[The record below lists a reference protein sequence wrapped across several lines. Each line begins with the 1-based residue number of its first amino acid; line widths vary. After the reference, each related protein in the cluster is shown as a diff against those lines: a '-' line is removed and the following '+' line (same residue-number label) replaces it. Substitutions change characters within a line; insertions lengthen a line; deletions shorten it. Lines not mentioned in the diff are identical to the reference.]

1 MKSTAK
7 KLAVCAAALCLL
19 ACGTA
24 VSAAAASPVSGL
36 ALSGVAMPWDQDVP
50 AESIEAGSYTANMLL
65 GSSQQLSPVVRP
77 RNSTDS
83 VVFISDDTSILTV
96 SNSGVV
102 QAVGVGTTRITAA
115 AGNQICAYTIV
126 VSMDSSMIV
135 TEMDLSLSSNT
146 IYVGNSVS
154 AQLQVRPTSAS
165 NYATVALTSSNEKVA
180 TVNNFGRVTGIS
192 PGTATITATCGSV
205 TATTNVTVMSIPNSS
220 TGTAST
226 GSSNSGQVV
235 TVNPSYVVLK
245 PGATRTLTASVKPSS
260 ASQKFTYK
268 SANSNIATVSPSGV
282 ITAVGTGATSITV
295 SNGTASA
302 MVTVIVNR
310 SAASSSDNSSDS
322 SSTESDN
329 DTPIEID
336 PVVQAI
342 QDSEDNEIVFTQAE
356 VPTVT
361 GDILNALRT
370 TGKTLCVVGDG
381 YTMQIAGSG
390 VKSTTSELD
399 TMLILT
405 ESDQGIEF
413 ELDKGKALPCSV
425 RIDLDVSTYT
435 RLYLYNTVSNKWQYL
450 NSYTDGIITA
460 DTAGRYLLTN
470 QNLKFANI
478 NWTQVRVGP
487 GDFII
492 ISANP
497 IPGNEKSVTK
507 IVNGLLLLGAEVI
520 YESMYDVHVSGHA
533 CQEEQKLMLTL
544 TKPKYFLP
552 VHGEYKQ
559 LKKHALTAAS
569 LGIPTSNILIAEN
582 GSNVILSQDEIKL
595 GEPVTAGAV
604 MVDGLGVG
612 DVGNVVLRDR
622 KHLSEDGLVIIVAT
636 VDSKTGKVLAGPDL
650 VSRGFVYVREN
661 ESLMDGAQSIVEN
674 ALDRCV
680 DEHVR
685 DWNSVKTRVREAL
698 SSYIYRRT
706 KRSPMILPILMEV

>member
-180 TVNNFGRVTGIS
+180 TVNNFGRVTGIA

-205 TATTNVTVMSIPNSS
+205 TATTTVTVMSIPNSS

-322 SSTESDN
+322 SSTEPDN
-329 DTPIEID
+329 DAPIEID

-390 VKSTTSELD
+390 VKSTTSER
-399 TMLILT
+399 T
-405 ESDQGIEF
+405 
-413 ELDKGKALPCSV
+413 PCS
-425 RIDLDVSTYT
+425 
-435 RLYLYNTVSNKWQYL
+435 
-450 NSYTDGIITA
+450 
-460 DTAGRYLLTN
+460 
-470 QNLKFANI
+470 
-478 NWTQVRVGP
+478 P
-487 GDFII
+487 
-492 ISANP
+492 
-497 IPGNEKSVTK
+497 
-507 IVNGLLLLGAEVI
+507 
-520 YESMYDVHVSGHA
+520 
-533 CQEEQKLMLTL
+533 
-544 TKPKYFLP
+544 
-552 VHGEYKQ
+552 
-559 LKKHALTAAS
+559 
-569 LGIPTSNILIAEN
+569 
-582 GSNVILSQDEIKL
+582 
-595 GEPVTAGAV
+595 
-604 MVDGLGVG
+604 
-612 DVGNVVLRDR
+612 
-622 KHLSEDGLVIIVAT
+622 
-636 VDSKTGKVLAGPDL
+636 
-650 VSRGFVYVREN
+650 
-661 ESLMDGAQSIVEN
+661 
-674 ALDRCV
+674 
-680 DEHVR
+680 
-685 DWNSVKTRVREAL
+685 
-698 SSYIYRRT
+698 
-706 KRSPMILPILMEV
+706 

>member
-180 TVNNFGRVTGIS
+180 TVNNFGRVTGIA

-220 TGTAST
+220 TGTGTAST

-245 PGATRTLTASVKPSS
+245 PGATRTITAKATPAS
-260 ASQKFTYK
+260 ASQSFTFK
-268 SANSNIATVSPSGV
+268 SGNSSIATVSPTGV
-282 ITAVGTGATSITV
+282 VTAVGTGSTSITI
-295 SNGTASA
+295 SNGKATA

-310 SAASSSDNSSDS
+310 SADAASGSDS
-322 SSTESDN
+322 SNDGTNTPDDST
-329 DTPIEID
+329 TIPLD
-336 PVVQAI
+336 PVVQTI
-342 QDSEDNEIVFTQAE
+342 QDSTEDQVVFAQSE
-356 VPTVT
+356 VPIVT
-361 GDILNALRT
+361 GEILNALRT

-381 YTMQIAGSG
+381 YTLNVSG
-390 VKSTTSELD
+390 KEVKSTTSEID
-399 TMLILT
+399 TAITFT
-405 ESDQGIEF
+405 ESEEGLEF
-413 ELDKGKALPCSV
+413 ELDNGRTLPCAV
-425 RIDLDVSTYT
+425 QLELDVSTYS
-435 RLYLYNTVSNKWQYL
+435 RLYLYNTISNKWQFL
-450 NSYTDGIITA
+450 NSYKDGVITA

-470 QNLKFANI
+470 QNLRFGDI
-478 NWTQVRVGP
+478 NWTF
-487 GDFII
+487 FI
-492 ISANP
+492 A
-497 IPGNEKSVTK
+497 GGV
-507 IVNGLLLLGAEVI
+507 VV
-520 YESMYDVHVSGHA
+520 
-533 CQEEQKLMLTL
+533 
-544 TKPKYFLP
+544 
-552 VHGEYKQ
+552 
-559 LKKHALTAAS
+559 
-569 LGIPTSNILIAEN
+569 ILIA
-582 GSNVILSQDEIKL
+582 IAYI
-595 GEPVTAGAV
+595 
-604 MVDGLGVG
+604 
-612 DVGNVVLRDR
+612 VL
-622 KHLSEDGLVIIVAT
+622 K
-636 VDSKTGKVLAGPDL
+636 
-650 VSRGFVYVREN
+650 
-661 ESLMDGAQSIVEN
+661 
-674 ALDRCV
+674 
-680 DEHVR
+680 
-685 DWNSVKTRVREAL
+685 
-698 SSYIYRRT
+698 
-706 KRSPMILPILMEV
+706 KRYWFW

>member
-1 MKSTAK
+1 MKLNPK
-7 KLAVCAAALCLL
+7 ML
-19 ACGTA
+19 A
-24 VSAAAASPVSGL
+24 VSAALLGLLAGGAALPAGAASPFAAAPAAISLPWL
-36 ALSGVAMPWDQDVP
+36 A
-50 AESIEAGSYTANMLL
+50 AEVESVETGTYASTMTVGTA
-65 GSSQQLSPVVRP
+65 QQLSPVILPAKAARTATVTFLSNDP
-77 RNSTDS
+77 TIVS
-83 VVFISDDTSILTV
+83 VTSE
-96 SNSGVV
+96 GVA
-102 QAVGVGTTRITAA
+102 QAVGVGTAQVVA
-115 AGNQICAYTIV
+115 SANGVSCVYTITTEL
-126 VSMDSSMIV
+126 DESMIV
-135 TEMDLSLSSNT
+135 KEMDITLASNT
-146 IYVGNSVS
+146 ISVGDTTSLSLGV
-154 AQLQVRPTSAS
+154 LPTSAS
-165 NYATVALTSSNEKVA
+165 NYASVSLSSSNPAVA
-180 TVNNFGRVTGIS
+180 TVNNFGKVTGVA

-478 NWTQVRVGP
+478 NWTF
-487 GDFII
+487 FIAGGVVVVLI
-492 ISANP
+492 GIAY
-497 IPGNEKSVTK
+497 V
-507 IVNGLLLLGAEVI
+507 V
-520 YESMYDVHVSGHA
+520 
-533 CQEEQKLMLTL
+533 
-544 TKPKYFLP
+544 
-552 VHGEYKQ
+552 
-559 LKKHALTAAS
+559 LKK
-569 LGIPTSNILIAEN
+569 
-582 GSNVILSQDEIKL
+582 
-595 GEPVTAGAV
+595 
-604 MVDGLGVG
+604 
-612 DVGNVVLRDR
+612 RYW
-622 KHLSEDGLVIIVAT
+622 
-636 VDSKTGKVLAGPDL
+636 
-650 VSRGFVYVREN
+650 F
-661 ESLMDGAQSIVEN
+661 
-674 ALDRCV
+674 
-680 DEHVR
+680 
-685 DWNSVKTRVREAL
+685 W
-698 SSYIYRRT
+698 
-706 KRSPMILPILMEV
+706 